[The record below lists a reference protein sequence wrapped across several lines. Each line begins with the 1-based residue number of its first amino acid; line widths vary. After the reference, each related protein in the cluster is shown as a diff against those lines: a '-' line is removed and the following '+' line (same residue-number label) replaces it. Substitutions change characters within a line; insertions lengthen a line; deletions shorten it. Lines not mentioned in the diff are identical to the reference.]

1 MGLLQYLI
9 DKAKIIITILLLL
22 GLIDMTIMKSK
33 WQYTPF
39 YIAGFTYILIV
50 ILNNL
55 EWIELSSKLS
65 NGIIVVMIVLL
76 LLPFGLVKA
85 FPTEKLPVPS
95 GKYQIG
101 TKIFD
106 LTDYSRNEIYGD
118 NLSKNRKIKYQVWYP
133 TDDTYGYKKA
143 KWISD
148 GKLLTRKVASNMRLP
163 AFILDHTAS
172 IDSNSYLNAPVN
184 NSLDKYP
191 LVVISHGWKG
201 FREIHTDY
209 AEELASNGYIVVSI
223 DHTYGSQAVKFN
235 DGKVAYLNKKALPRI
250 AKATEYARIS
260 NLLEVTY
267 GEDVASV
274 LDDLERVN
282 RTDTI
287 LKGKIDLDKIGT
299 LGHST
304 GGAGAVY
311 IALKDNRIKAL
322 MGLDAWLKPI
332 ASEIKG
338 GLIIPSLFLRS
349 EQWSKG
355 PNNISLYHLLN
366 LSDHA
371 SLVELSKTNHVDF
384 SMSYMYSP
392 ITKYI
397 GFTGKLGGR
406 VSSEIQRKLI
416 LSFFD
421 HNLKNNSQSNEDYLL
436 DILNKEDNL
445 SMVDRW

>member
-22 GLIDMTIMKSK
+22 GLIDMTIIKSK

-95 GKYQIG
+95 GKYQTG

-118 NLSKNRKIKYQVWYP
+118 NQSKNRKIKYQVWYP

-172 IDSNSYLNAPVN
+172 IDSNSYLNAPISN
-184 NSLDKYP
+184 IEENYP
-191 LVVISHGWKG
+191 VVIISHGWKG
-201 FREIHTDY
+201 FRELHTDY
-209 AEELASNGYIVVSI
+209 AEELASNGFIAIVI
-223 DHTYGSQAVKFN
+223 DHTYGSQFVRFQ
-235 DGKVAYLNKKALPRI
+235 DGSVAPLDKNALPSFTRPSEFI
-250 AKATEYARIS
+250 NYSSALAM
-260 NLLEVTY
+260 TY
-267 GEDVASV
+267 GKDVIAIIDEV
-274 LDDLERVN
+274 ERLNDDS
-282 RTDTI
+282 DYF
-287 LKGKIDLDKIGT
+287 KGKIDVEKIGV

-304 GGAGAVY
+304 GGGGMVY
-311 IALKDNRIKAL
+311 STLNDDRIKAF
-322 MGLDAWLKPI
+322 MGLDAWVEPLAK
-332 ASEIKG
+332 SNLNKG
-338 GLIIPSLFLRS
+338 LNVASLFVTS
-349 EQWSKG
+349 EQWSKRS
-355 PNNISLYHLLN
+355 NNKSILTIINNS
-366 LSDHA
+366 
-371 SLVELSKTNHVDF
+371 SKANFIQFDKTRHVDF
-384 SMSYMYSP
+384 SMTYMYTPLSR
-392 ITKYI
+392 YI
-397 GFTGKLGGR
+397 GFTGNLERR
-406 VSSEIQRKLI
+406 VSSTAQREII
-416 LSFFD
+416 LKFFEKNIKG
-421 HNLKNNSQSNEDYLL
+421 NLTINDEYLSEFANDNE
-436 DILNKEDNL
+436 IVKIIK
-445 SMVDRW
+445 